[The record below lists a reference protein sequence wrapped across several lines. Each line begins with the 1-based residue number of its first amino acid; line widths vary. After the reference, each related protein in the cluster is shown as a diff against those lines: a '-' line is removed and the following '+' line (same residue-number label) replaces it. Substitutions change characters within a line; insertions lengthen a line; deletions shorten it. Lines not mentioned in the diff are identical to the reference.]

1 MLPRLSII
9 VAMAENRVIGRD
21 NGLPWRLPSDL
32 QHFKRVTMG
41 KPIVMGRKTFESIG
55 RPLPGRDN
63 IVVTR
68 GTEIASDQVH
78 VAYSL
83 DEAVG
88 LAEDFAFDRGVD
100 EIFIVGGGQIYEE
113 TIGRADR
120 LYVTEVAGRPQG
132 DAVFPPID
140 PAVWREVSREGPV
153 RGEKDSAPMQFVVYE
168 RAGR

>member
-1 MLPRLSII
+1 MTIRLSII

-21 NGLPWRLPSDL
+21 NGLPWRLPTDL
-32 QHFKRVTMG
+32 RHFKTVTMG

-88 LAEDFAFDRGVD
+88 LAEDFAIDRGVE
-100 EIFIVGGGQIYEE
+100 EIFIVGGAQIYEE
-113 TIGRADR
+113 AIGRADR
-120 LYVTEVAGRPQG
+120 LYVTEVAGAPEG
-132 DAVFPPID
+132 DAYFPAID
-140 PAVWREVSREGPV
+140 LTVWKEVSREGPV
-153 RGEKDSAPMQFVVYE
+153 RGEKDSAPMTFVVYE
-168 RAGR
+168 RT